1 MASSSSM
8 MADMMESLTAVSF
21 RVHFSKNFCPM
32 RLSRGFLINQIKLEL
47 RDYVDIPVNEMV
59 LTYAGER
66 LENTRT
72 LSCYNIQDDSELHL
86 TRDRKVFLFM
96 FLKNLFIF

>member
-8 MADMMESLTAVSF
+8 ADMVESLTAVSF
-21 RVHFSKNFCPM
+21 RVYFREKFFQM
-32 RLSRGFLINQIKLEL
+32 RLSTGILINQIKLEL
-47 RDYVDIPVNEMV
+47 RDYVDMPINEMV

-86 TRDRKVFLFM
+86 IRDRKVFLF
-96 FLKNLFIF
+96 IV

>member
-1 MASSSSM
+1 MASSS
-8 MADMMESLTAVSF
+8 DMMESLTAVSF
-21 RVHFSKNFCPM
+21 RVHFSKKFFPM
-32 RLSRGFLINQIKLEL
+32 RLSRGFLINQIKIEL
-47 RDYVDIPVNEMV
+47 GDYVDMPVNEMV

-86 TRDRKVFLFM
+86 TRDRKVFCVYFK
-96 FLKNLFIF
+96 FFIF

>member
-1 MASSSSM
+1 MASSS
-8 MADMMESLTAVSF
+8 DMLESLTAVFFTVRTSKKLSF
-21 RVHFSKNFCPM
+21 PM
-32 RLSRGFLINQIKLEL
+32 RLPQGCLINQIKIEL
-47 RDYVDIPVNEMV
+47 GDYVDMPVHEMV

-86 TRDRKVFLFM
+86 TRDRKVFFVYILNLF
-96 FLKNLFIF
+96 FLKKKC